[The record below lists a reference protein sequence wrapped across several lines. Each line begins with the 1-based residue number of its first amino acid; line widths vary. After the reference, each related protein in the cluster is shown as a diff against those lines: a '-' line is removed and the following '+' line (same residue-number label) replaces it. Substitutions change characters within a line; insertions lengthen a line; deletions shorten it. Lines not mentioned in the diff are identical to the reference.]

1 MRVTFWGAYAHSGA
15 TANMRAM
22 AGMLKVMY
30 SAQGGAVRG
39 GNFGPPE
46 KILFRDAGSGE
57 FPGKESMWRQADLV
71 VINLCRDAEH
81 IERFFDRNFMLA
93 RKSFILLSSF
103 PKEGGGSVA
112 ELVYKYRLEEEACG
126 MIGGN
131 ASYYLA
137 AKRGKS
143 REFVEKEYKNPGS
156 LRNEQFLYELQCTT
170 KRMVRFANHSM
181 ETRNSAKRNNPSN
194 QNNSTNQNNSASQN
208 NSANQNNS
216 VNKYNS
222 KKEK

>member
-1 MRVTFWGAYAHSGA
+1 MIFWGAYARSGA
-15 TANMRAM
+15 TANMRAI
-22 AGMLKVMY
+22 AGMLKIMY
-30 SAQGGAVRG
+30 SGQSGAERG
-39 GNFGPPE
+39 ADFGPSG
-46 KILFRDAGSGE
+46 KILFQDAGSGE

-71 VINLCRDAEH
+71 VINLCRDAEY

-103 PKEGGGSVA
+103 PEEGAGSVA

-126 MIGGN
+126 MIGEN

-143 REFVEKEYKNPGS
+143 REFVEKEYENPGS
-156 LRNEQFLYELQCTT
+156 LRNEQFLCELQRTT
-170 KRMVRFANHSM
+170 KRMVRFAKHRM
-181 ETRNSAKRNNPSN
+181 ETRNSTKRDNPSN
-194 QNNSTNQNNSASQN
+194 QNNSVNQNNSANRN
-208 NSANQNNS
+208 NSA
-216 VNKYNS
+216 NKYNS